1 MKGAPV
7 GRLQLGHVN
16 AIIILFLGRKS
27 QLGDLHLSHLFLLL
41 LRACDCSELHEL
53 IYFFLDSIDG
63 FGGISP
69 ENCFLEEEKYLII
82 ATDGKL
88 KIAF

>member
-1 MKGAPV
+1 
-7 GRLQLGHVN
+7 
-16 AIIILFLGRKS
+16 
-27 QLGDLHLSHLFLLL
+27 
-41 LRACDCSELHEL
+41 LHEL

-88 KIAF
+88 KISF